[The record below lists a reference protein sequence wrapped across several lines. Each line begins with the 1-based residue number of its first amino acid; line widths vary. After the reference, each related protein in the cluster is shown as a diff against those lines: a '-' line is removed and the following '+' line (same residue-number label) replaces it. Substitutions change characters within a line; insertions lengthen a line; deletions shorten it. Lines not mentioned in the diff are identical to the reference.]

1 MALVRWQPFLRDRV
15 SLAAHM
21 NRMFDEMLHGWGEPG
36 TDLGTWSPRVD
47 VYEKGEQVVVE
58 AELPGI
64 NKEDIDI
71 RAEKNVLILRGQRK
85 QNEEIK
91 EDDYYRSERC
101 YGSFSRSFT
110 LPATVDADKA
120 GATYKDG
127 VLTLTLPKHKEAK
140 PKQISIK

>member
-1 MALVRWQPFLRDRV
+1 MFDGNHSLRDRV

-36 TDLGTWSPRVD
+36 TDLGTWSPRVN

-71 RAEKNVLILRGQRK
+71 RAEKM
-85 QNEEIK
+85 
-91 EDDYYRSERC
+91 C
-101 YGSFSRSFT
+101 
-110 LPATVDADKA
+110 
-120 GATYKDG
+120 
-127 VLTLTLPKHKEAK
+127 
-140 PKQISIK
+140 